1 MLTSS
6 EIQRL
11 NDRLAAVTDR
21 VCLRLP
27 LEETEAVLHAMGV
40 APARPLAETVA
51 GAGQTG
57 QVWCAILE
65 DGKFAGLQ
73 LELRWKTLAG
83 SATYAMAVVTRN

>member
-6 EIQRL
+6 DIQRL

-27 LEETEAVLHAMGV
+27 LEETEAVLRAMG
-40 APARPLAETVA
+40 ATPACPLAEVVA
-51 GAGQTG
+51 GAGEAG
-57 QVWCAILE
+57 QVWCAVLE
-65 DGKFAGLQ
+65 DGADAGLQ

-83 SATYAMAVVTRN
+83 SATYAMARVKRN